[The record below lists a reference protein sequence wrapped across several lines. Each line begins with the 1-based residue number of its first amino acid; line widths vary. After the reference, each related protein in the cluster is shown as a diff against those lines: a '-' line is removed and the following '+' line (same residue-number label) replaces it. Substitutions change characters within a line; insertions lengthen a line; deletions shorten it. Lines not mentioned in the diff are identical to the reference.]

1 MELETSLASGGLF
14 QPWVLKLGAGVLQGV
29 RRWGCMGTVGIFP
42 KPSEYLCLKT
52 ENYMVLQKNGL
63 EKRDSAAISP
73 GTSKRR
79 GFKTST

>member
-1 MELETSLASGGLF
+1 
-14 QPWVLKLGAGVLQGV
+14 
-29 RRWGCMGTVGIFP
+29 MGTVGIFP

-52 ENYMVLQKNGL
+52 KNYMVLQKNGL